1 MSLTPK
7 DVTGLVL
14 VAATVMLLVVHGT
27 GRHEPGG
34 ESLDATG
41 DTVPIGSLTRVAVR
55 PGASEIVFVDV
66 NLIIHPEGAPRRH
79 QVVVVD
85 AGTVTEVGPVGTV
98 TPSAE
103 ALVVEGAGSDFLL
116 SAVTLPSDGTATL
129 EPSRR
134 LVPGVRSDLVLL
146 PGDPRIARGALGHP
160 QGLLMRGAW
169 FSGKAGE
176 PDAPGASS
184 DVGGH

>member
-1 MSLTPK
+1 MALTPK

-14 VAATVMLLVVHGT
+14 VAATVTLLVVHGT

-34 ESLDATG
+34 ESFDAAG

-55 PGASEIVFVDV
+55 PGASEVVFVDV
-66 NLIIHPEGAPRRH
+66 NLIVHPEGATRRH

-98 TPSAE
+98 APSDE
-103 ALVVEGAGSDFLL
+103 ALVVEGGGSDFLL
-116 SAVTLPSDGTATL
+116 PAVALPSDGTATL

-134 LVPGVRSDLVLL
+134 VAPGVRSDLVLL
-146 PGDPRIARGALGHP
+146 PGDPRVERGSLARP
-160 QGLLMRGAW
+160 EGLLMSGTW

-176 PDAPGASS
+176 PDATGPSS